1 MNLKL
6 TMLTAT
12 LVTALG
18 ISGCSSPSQPSASLP
33 PNKDTLIIANGAEPA
48 TLDPQKSQDTT
59 SSAIIRQMFE
69 GLVMTDAQ
77 GKIIPGLAES
87 WETTDN
93 KVWTFKLRDVNWSNG
108 DAISAHDAVFALQR
122 LVDPATAAYYASY
135 LVDAKVHNAEK
146 VVTGDLPVDALGVKA
161 LDDKTLQIT
170 LDEPVPY
177 LVDMLALPVAYPVP
191 KAVVQAH
198 GGGWLSLD
206 NIVVSGAYRLSGWV
220 VNSHINLERNP
231 AYYDNANTA
240 IKKVQFLPITSSA
253 GMNRYMTGELDI
265 NGVPPEVMDKVRKD
279 LPRACP

>member
-18 ISGCSSPSQPSASLP
+18 ISACSSPSQPSASLP

-93 KVWTFKLRDVNWSNG
+93 KVWTFKLRDANWSNG

-122 LVDPATAAYYASY
+122 LVDPATAAYYS
-135 LVDAKVHNAEK
+135 
-146 VVTGDLPVDALGVKA
+146 
-161 LDDKTLQIT
+161 
-170 LDEPVPY
+170 
-177 LVDMLALPVAYPVP
+177 
-191 KAVVQAH
+191 
-198 GGGWLSLD
+198 
-206 NIVVSGAYRLSGWV
+206 
-220 VNSHINLERNP
+220 
-231 AYYDNANTA
+231 
-240 IKKVQFLPITSSA
+240 
-253 GMNRYMTGELDI
+253 
-265 NGVPPEVMDKVRKD
+265 
-279 LPRACP
+279 RACPYLDNEAKNRLNRQQNKANCADNIGILSNNLTQFCQI